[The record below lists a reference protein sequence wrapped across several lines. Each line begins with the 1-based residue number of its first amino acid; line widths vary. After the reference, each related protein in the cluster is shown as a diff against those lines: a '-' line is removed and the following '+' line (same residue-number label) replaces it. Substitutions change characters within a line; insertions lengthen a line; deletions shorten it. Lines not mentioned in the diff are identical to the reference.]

1 MHCFHLPQD
10 RGSADSGAVPN
21 DLDQPTF
28 RLSDLQRSRAADA
41 TLKNLLSTLSGQ
53 IQTSAKLAVFEYEA
67 DSEGHKALAAAFREL
82 GEVERASFDALLQY
96 LRRHLNELEPEASA
110 PDARRTP
117 ARTASR

>member
-1 MHCFHLPQD
+1 M
-10 RGSADSGAVPN
+10 PN

-53 IQTSAKLAVFEYEA
+53 IQVSAKLAVFEYEA

-82 GEVERASFDALLQY
+82 GEIERASFNTLLEY
-96 LRRHLNELEPEASA
+96 LRRHLNELEPESSA
-110 PDARRTP
+110 PGVRRAP
-117 ARTASR
+117 ARTAAR